1 MATTVQSE
9 ERVDRTA
16 LRFNQAAIITLL
28 VIGFVLNQPI
38 LVVVVAAVMVAGTV
52 TPALALF
59 QRIYRDGLRPAGLLK
74 PDVHAEANAPH
85 RFAQG
90 MGGTVLVLASIALFA
105 GAAAI
110 GWALTLLVVALA
122 AVNLFFGFCAGCFIY
137 FQIERLRAA

>member
-1 MATTVQSE
+1 MAETVQSE
-9 ERVDRTA
+9 ERVDRTG
-16 LRFNQAAIITLL
+16 LRFNQASIITLL

-52 TPALALF
+52 APALALF

-90 MGGTVLVLASIALFA
+90 MGGAVLVLASIALFA